1 VKRALTRRDFLKVS
15 GGALAGAYAVGL
27 TGCGGGGGG
36 GGENS
41 FSFVAALYSNP
52 TKSYWEKVVSDFKE
66 NNPDADVD
74 LRVIGWTQ
82 LPQQVNTMVTTG
94 ATPDLLNFNT
104 YASYAADELLI
115 RGDEVISSELEGQF
129 YENFYEAG
137 SIDGALYGIPFIA
150 SIRNLYY
157 NKEIFERVGIERPP
171 ETWDELVQTAKTI
184 KDETG
189 IPGFGLPMTEFE
201 AQADFSYF
209 IWGNGGDW
217 KRDGEWSFNIPE
229 NVEALQF
236 MSDLVNKHQVTN
248 PDPTTI
254 NRDELQKVFAQG
266 EVAMMNTANFFP
278 TILEEEAP
286 NLDWDF
292 GSIPRNQGVP
302 EFSLGVED
310 FLMVFESGSEKSE
323 IIGKFLDFFYGE
335 ERYQEFLE
343 QEGMLPT
350 TKPMGETMSAQD
362 PMTARFI
369 EQLPKAK
376 FYPLQDP
383 QLDRLF
389 DEVNRACQQ
398 VIRQEKTPKQ
408 ALDELQ
414 QTATAG

>member
-1 VKRALTRRDFLKVS
+1 VKQALTRRDFLKVS
-15 GGALAGAYAVGL
+15 GGALAGAYVVGL

-36 GGENS
+36 GGNG
-41 FSFVAALYSNP
+41 FSFVAALYTNP
-52 TKSYWEKVVSDFKE
+52 TKTYWNDLVADFKKK
-66 NNPDADVD
+66 NPDADVD

-82 LPQQVNTMVTTG
+82 LPQQVSTMVTTG
-94 ATPDLLNFNT
+94 QTPELLNFNT
-104 YASYAADELLI
+104 YASFAADDLLT
-115 RGDEVISSELEGQF
+115 RGDEVISSELKGQF
-129 YENFYEAG
+129 YENFYGAG

-157 NKEIFERVGIERPP
+157 NKEIFERVGIEKPP
-171 ETWDELVQTAKTI
+171 ETWDELVQTAKAI

-217 KRDGEWSFNIPE
+217 QRDGEWSFNIPE

-236 MSDLVNKHQVTN
+236 MTDLVNKYKVTN

-266 EVAMMNTANFFP
+266 QLGMMNTANFFP
-278 TILEEEAP
+278 TILEQEAP
-286 NLDWDF
+286 DLDWDF
-292 GSIPRNQGVP
+292 GSIPRNEGIP

-310 FLMVFESGSEKSE
+310 FLMVFNTAENTEV
-323 IIGKFLDFFYGE
+323 IGKFLDFFYE
-335 ERYQEFLE
+335 KEHYIKFLK

-350 TKPMGETMSAQD
+350 TKPVGETMAAQD
-362 PMTARFI
+362 PMTARFVD
-369 EQLPKAK
+369 QLPKAK

-383 QLDRLF
+383 QLDTVFKDLT
-389 DEVNRACQQ
+389 RACQQ
-398 VIRQEKTPKQ
+398 ALTGEKTPKQ

-414 QTATAG
+414 QTVTAD

>member
-1 VKRALTRRDFLKVS
+1 MKQALTRRDFLKVS
-15 GGALAGAYAVGL
+15 GGALAGAYVVGL

-36 GGENS
+36 GGNG
-41 FSFVAALYSNP
+41 FSFVAALYTNP
-52 TKSYWEKVVSDFKE
+52 TKTYWNDLVADFKKK
-66 NNPDADVD
+66 NPDADVD

-82 LPQQVNTMVTTG
+82 LPQQVSTMVTTG
-94 ATPDLLNFNT
+94 QTPELLNFNT
-104 YASYAADELLI
+104 YASFAADDLLT
-115 RGDEVISSELEGQF
+115 RGDEVISSELKGQF
-129 YENFYEAG
+129 YENFYGAG

-157 NKEIFERVGIERPP
+157 NKEIFEQVGIEKPP
-171 ETWDELVQTAKTI
+171 ETWDELVQTAKAI

-217 KRDGEWSFNIPE
+217 QRDGEWSFNIPE

-236 MSDLVNKHQVTN
+236 MTDLVNKYKVTN

-266 EVAMMNTANFFP
+266 QLGMMNTANFFP
-278 TILEEEAP
+278 TILEQEAP
-286 NLDWDF
+286 DLDWDF
-292 GSIPRNQGVP
+292 GSIPRNEGVP

-310 FLMVFESGSEKSE
+310 FLMVFNTAENTEV
-323 IIGKFLDFFYGE
+323 IGKFLDFFYE
-335 ERYQEFLE
+335 KERYIKFLE

-350 TKPMGETMSAQD
+350 TKPVGETMSAQD
-362 PMTARFI
+362 PMTARFVD
-369 EQLPKAK
+369 QLPKAK

-383 QLDRLF
+383 QLDTVFKDLT
-389 DEVNRACQQ
+389 RACQQ
-398 VIRQEKTPKQ
+398 ALTGEKTPKQ

-414 QTATAG
+414 QTVTAD

>member
-1 VKRALTRRDFLKVS
+1 MKQALTRRDFLKVS
-15 GGALAGAYAVGL
+15 GGALAGAYVVGL

-36 GGENS
+36 GGNG
-41 FSFVAALYSNP
+41 FSFVAALYTNP
-52 TKSYWEKVVSDFKE
+52 TKTYWNDLVADFKKK
-66 NNPDADVD
+66 NPDADVD

-82 LPQQVNTMVTTG
+82 LPQQVSTMVTTG
-94 ATPDLLNFNT
+94 QTPELLNFNT
-104 YASYAADELLI
+104 YASFAADDLLT
-115 RGDEVISSELEGQF
+115 RGDEVISSELKGQF
-129 YENFYEAG
+129 YENFYGAG

-157 NKEIFERVGIERPP
+157 NKEIFEQVGIEKPP
-171 ETWDELVQTAKTI
+171 ETWDELVQTAKAI

-217 KRDGEWSFNIPE
+217 QRDGEWSFNIPE

-236 MSDLVNKHQVTN
+236 MTDLVNKYKVTN

-266 EVAMMNTANFFP
+266 QLGMMNTANFFP
-278 TILEEEAP
+278 TILEQEAP
-286 NLDWDF
+286 DLDWDF
-292 GSIPRNQGVP
+292 GSIPRNEGIP

-310 FLMVFESGSEKSE
+310 FLMVFNTAENTEV
-323 IIGKFLDFFYGE
+323 IGKFLDFFYE
-335 ERYQEFLE
+335 KERYIKFLE

-350 TKPMGETMSAQD
+350 TKPVGETMSAQD
-362 PMTARFI
+362 PMTARFVD
-369 EQLPKAK
+369 QLPKAK

-383 QLDRLF
+383 QLDTVFKDLT
-389 DEVNRACQQ
+389 RACQQ
-398 VIRQEKTPKQ
+398 ALTGEKTPKQ

-414 QTATAG
+414 QTVTAG

>member
-15 GGALAGAYAVGL
+15 GGALAGAYTLAL

-36 GGENS
+36 GGNS
-41 FSFVAALYSNP
+41 FSYVAALYTNP
-52 TKSYWEKVVSDFKE
+52 TKTYWNELVADFKKK
-66 NNPDADVD
+66 NPDAAVD

-82 LPQQVNTMVTTG
+82 LPQQVSTMVTTG
-94 ATPDLLNFNT
+94 QTPDLLNFNT
-104 YASYAADELLI
+104 YASFAADDLLV
-115 RGDEVISSELEGQF
+115 RGDEVISSQLKGQF
-129 YENFYEAG
+129 YENFYAAG
-137 SIDGALYGIPFIA
+137 SIEGAVFGIPFIA

-157 NKEIFERVGIERPP
+157 NKEIFDQVGIKDPP
-171 ETWDELVQTAKTI
+171 ATWDELVETATAI

-201 AQADFSYF
+201 PQADFSYF

-217 KRDGEWSFNIPE
+217 KRNGEWSFNIPE

-236 MSDLVNKHQVTN
+236 MTDLVNKYKVTN

-266 EVAMMNTANFFP
+266 QLGMMNTANFFP
-278 TILEEEAP
+278 TILEQEAP
-286 NLDWDF
+286 DLDWDF
-292 GSIPRNQGVP
+292 GPIPRNEGVP

-310 FLMVFESGSEKSE
+310 FLMVFNTAENTE
-323 IIGKFLDFFYGE
+323 IIGKFLDFFYE
-335 ERYQEFLE
+335 KEHYQKFLE

-350 TKPMGETMSAQD
+350 TKPMGEIMSAQD
-362 PMTARFI
+362 SMTARFVD
-369 EQLPKAK
+369 QLPKAK

-383 QLDRLF
+383 QLDTVFKDLT
-389 DEVNRACQQ
+389 RACQQ
-398 VIRQEKTPKQ
+398 ALTKEKTPKQ

-414 QTATAG
+414 QTVTAG

>member
-1 VKRALTRRDFLKVS
+1 MKQALTRRDFLKVS
-15 GGALAGAYAVGL
+15 GGALAGAYVVGL

-36 GGENS
+36 GGNG
-41 FSFVAALYSNP
+41 FSFVAALYTNP
-52 TKSYWEKVVSDFKE
+52 TKTYWNDLVADFKKK
-66 NNPDADVD
+66 NPDADVD

-82 LPQQVNTMVTTG
+82 LPQQVSTMVTTG
-94 ATPDLLNFNT
+94 QTPELLNFNT
-104 YASYAADELLI
+104 YASFAADDLLT
-115 RGDEVISSELEGQF
+115 RGDEVISSELKGQF
-129 YENFYEAG
+129 YENFYGAG

-157 NKEIFERVGIERPP
+157 NKEIFERVGIEKPP
-171 ETWDELVQTAKTI
+171 ETWDELVQTAKAI

-217 KRDGEWSFNIPE
+217 QRDGEWSFNIPE

-236 MSDLVNKHQVTN
+236 MTDLVNKYKVTN

-266 EVAMMNTANFFP
+266 QLGMMNTANFFP
-278 TILEEEAP
+278 TILEQEAP
-286 NLDWDF
+286 DLDWDF
-292 GSIPRNQGVP
+292 GSIPRNEGIP

-310 FLMVFESGSEKSE
+310 FLMVFNTAENTEV
-323 IIGKFLDFFYGE
+323 IGKFLDFFYE
-335 ERYQEFLE
+335 KERYIKFLE

-350 TKPMGETMSAQD
+350 TKPVGETMSAQD
-362 PMTARFI
+362 PMTARFVD
-369 EQLPKAK
+369 QLPKAK

-383 QLDRLF
+383 QLDTVFKDLT
-389 DEVNRACQQ
+389 RACQQ
-398 VIRQEKTPKQ
+398 ALTGEKTPKQ

-414 QTATAG
+414 QTVTAD

>member
-1 VKRALTRRDFLKVS
+1 MKRVLTRRDFLKVS
-15 GGALAGAYAVGL
+15 GGALAGASALAL

-36 GGENS
+36 GGGNS
-41 FSFVAALYSNP
+41 LSFVAALYTNP
-52 TKSYWEKVVSDFKE
+52 TKTFWNEVVADFKKK
-66 NNPDADVD
+66 NPEADVD

-82 LPQQVNTMVTTG
+82 LPQQVSTMVTTG
-94 ATPDLLNFNT
+94 QTSDLLNFNT
-104 YASYAADELLI
+104 YASFAADDLLT
-115 RGDEVISSELEGQF
+115 RGDEVISSELQGQF
-129 YENFYEAG
+129 YENFSAAG
-137 SIDGALYGIPFIA
+137 SIEGALYGIPFIA

-157 NKEIFERVGIERPP
+157 NKEIFERVGIEKPP
-171 ETWDELVQTAKTI
+171 ETWDELVQTAKAI

-217 KRDGEWSFNIPE
+217 KRNGEWSFNIPE

-236 MSDLVNKHQVTN
+236 MTDLVNKYKVTN

-266 EVAMMNTANFFP
+266 QLGMMNTANFFP
-278 TILEEEAP
+278 TILEQEAP
-286 NLDWDF
+286 DLDWDF
-292 GSIPRNQGVP
+292 GSIPRNEGVP

-310 FLMVFESGSEKSE
+310 FLMVFNTAENTE
-323 IIGKFLDFFYGE
+323 IIGKFLDFFYE
-335 ERYQEFLE
+335 KERYIKFLE

-350 TKPMGETMSAQD
+350 TKPVGETMSAQD
-362 PMTARFI
+362 PMTARFVD
-369 EQLPKAK
+369 QLPKAK

-383 QLDRLF
+383 QLDTVFKDLT
-389 DEVNRACQQ
+389 RACQQ
-398 VIRQEKTPKQ
+398 AIIGEKSPKQ

-414 QTATAG
+414 QTVTAG

>member
-1 VKRALTRRDFLKVS
+1 MKQALTRRDFLKVS
-15 GGALAGAYAVGL
+15 GGALAGAYVVGL

-36 GGENS
+36 GGNG
-41 FSFVAALYSNP
+41 FSFVAALYTNP
-52 TKSYWEKVVSDFKE
+52 TKTYWNDLVADFKKK
-66 NNPDADVD
+66 NPDADVD

-82 LPQQVNTMVTTG
+82 LPQQVSTMVTTG
-94 ATPDLLNFNT
+94 QTPELLNFNT
-104 YASYAADELLI
+104 YASFAADDLLT
-115 RGDEVISSELEGQF
+115 RGDEVISSELKGQF
-129 YENFYEAG
+129 YENFYGAG

-157 NKEIFERVGIERPP
+157 NKEIFERVGIEKPP
-171 ETWDELVQTAKTI
+171 ETWDELVQTAKAI

-217 KRDGEWSFNIPE
+217 QRDGEWSFNIPE

-236 MSDLVNKHQVTN
+236 MTDLVNKYKVTN

-266 EVAMMNTANFFP
+266 QLGMMNTANFFP
-278 TILEEEAP
+278 TILEQEAP
-286 NLDWDF
+286 DLDWDF
-292 GSIPRNQGVP
+292 GSIPRNEGIP

-310 FLMVFESGSEKSE
+310 FLMVFNTAENTEV
-323 IIGKFLDFFYGE
+323 IGKFLDFFYE
-335 ERYQEFLE
+335 KERYIKFLE

-350 TKPMGETMSAQD
+350 TKSVGETMSAQD
-362 PMTARFI
+362 PMTARFVD
-369 EQLPKAK
+369 QLPKAK

-383 QLDRLF
+383 QLDTVFKDLT
-389 DEVNRACQQ
+389 RACQQ
-398 VIRQEKTPKQ
+398 ALTGEKTPKQ

-414 QTATAG
+414 QTVTAD

>member
-1 VKRALTRRDFLKVS
+1 VKQALTRRDFLKVS
-15 GGALAGAYAVGL
+15 GGALAGAYVVGL

-36 GGENS
+36 GGNG
-41 FSFVAALYSNP
+41 FSFVAALYTNP
-52 TKSYWEKVVSDFKE
+52 TKTYWNDLVADFKKK
-66 NNPDADVD
+66 NPDADVD

-82 LPQQVNTMVTTG
+82 LPQQVSTMVTTG
-94 ATPDLLNFNT
+94 QTPELLNFNT
-104 YASYAADELLI
+104 YASFAADDLLT
-115 RGDEVISSELEGQF
+115 RGDEVISSELKGQF
-129 YENFYEAG
+129 YENFYGAG

-157 NKEIFERVGIERPP
+157 NKEIFERVGIEKPP
-171 ETWDELVQTAKTI
+171 ETWDELVQTAKAI

-217 KRDGEWSFNIPE
+217 QRDGEWSFNIPE

-236 MSDLVNKHQVTN
+236 MTDLVNKYKVTN

-266 EVAMMNTANFFP
+266 QLGMMNTANFFP
-278 TILEEEAP
+278 TILEQEAP
-286 NLDWDF
+286 DLDWDF
-292 GSIPRNQGVP
+292 GSIPRNEGIP

-310 FLMVFESGSEKSE
+310 FLMVFNTAENTEV
-323 IIGKFLDFFYGE
+323 IGKFLDFFYE
-335 ERYQEFLE
+335 KERYIKFLE

-350 TKPMGETMSAQD
+350 TKSVGETMSAQD
-362 PMTARFI
+362 PMTARFVD
-369 EQLPKAK
+369 QLPKAK

-383 QLDRLF
+383 QLDTVFKDLT
-389 DEVNRACQQ
+389 RACQQ
-398 VIRQEKTPKQ
+398 ALTGEKTPKQ

-414 QTATAG
+414 QTVTAD

>member
-15 GGALAGAYAVGL
+15 GGALAGAYALAL

-36 GGENS
+36 GGNS
-41 FSFVAALYSNP
+41 FSYVAALYTNP
-52 TKSYWEKVVSDFKE
+52 TKTYWNEVVADFKKK
-66 NNPDADVD
+66 NPDADVD

-82 LPQQVNTMVTTG
+82 LPQQVSTMVTTG
-94 ATPDLLNFNT
+94 QTPDLLNFNT
-104 YASYAADELLI
+104 YASFAADDLLV
-115 RGDEVISSELEGQF
+115 RGDEIISSDLKGQF
-129 YENFYEAG
+129 YENFYGAG
-137 SIDGALYGIPFIA
+137 SIEGALYGIPFIA

-157 NKEIFERVGIERPP
+157 NKEIFERVGIENPP

-229 NVEALQF
+229 NVEGLQF
-236 MSDLVNKHQVTN
+236 MTDLVNKYKVTN

-266 EVAMMNTANFFP
+266 QLGMMNTANFFP
-278 TILEEEAP
+278 TILEQEAP
-286 NLDWDF
+286 DLDWDF
-292 GSIPRNQGVP
+292 GPIPRNEGVP

-310 FLMVFESGSEKSE
+310 FLMVFNTAENTEL
-323 IIGKFLDFFYGE
+323 IGKFLDFFYE
-335 ERYQEFLE
+335 KERYQKFLE

-362 PMTARFI
+362 PMRARFVD
-369 EQLPKAK
+369 QLPKAK

-383 QLDRLF
+383 QLDTVFKDLT
-389 DEVNRACQQ
+389 RACQLALT
-398 VIRQEKTPKQ
+398 QEKTPKQ

-414 QTATAG
+414 QTVMAE

>member
-1 VKRALTRRDFLKVS
+1 VKQALTRRDFLKVS
-15 GGALAGAYAVGL
+15 GGALAGAYVVGL

-36 GGENS
+36 GGNG
-41 FSFVAALYSNP
+41 FSFVAALYTNP
-52 TKSYWEKVVSDFKE
+52 TKTYWNDLVADFKKK
-66 NNPDADVD
+66 NPDADVD

-82 LPQQVNTMVTTG
+82 LPQQVSTMVTTG
-94 ATPDLLNFNT
+94 QTPELLNFNT
-104 YASYAADELLI
+104 YASFAADDLLT
-115 RGDEVISSELEGQF
+115 RGDEVISSELKGQF
-129 YENFYEAG
+129 YENFYGAG

-157 NKEIFERVGIERPP
+157 NKEIFERVGIEKPP
-171 ETWDELVQTAKTI
+171 ETWDELVQTAKAI

-217 KRDGEWSFNIPE
+217 QRDGEWSFNIPE

-236 MSDLVNKHQVTN
+236 MTDLVNKYKVTN

-266 EVAMMNTANFFP
+266 QLGMMNTANFFP
-278 TILEEEAP
+278 TILEQEAP
-286 NLDWDF
+286 DLDWDF
-292 GSIPRNQGVP
+292 GSIPRNEGIP

-310 FLMVFESGSEKSE
+310 FLMVFNTAENTEV
-323 IIGKFLDFFYGE
+323 IGKFLDFFYE
-335 ERYQEFLE
+335 KEHYIKFLK

-350 TKPMGETMSAQD
+350 TKPVGETMAAQD
-362 PMTARFI
+362 PMTARFVD
-369 EQLPKAK
+369 QLPKAK

-383 QLDRLF
+383 QLDTVFKDLT
-389 DEVNRACQQ
+389 RACQQ
-398 VIRQEKTPKQ
+398 ALTGEKTPKQ

-414 QTATAG
+414 QTVTAG

>member
-1 VKRALTRRDFLKVS
+1 MKQALTRRDFLKVS
-15 GGALAGAYAVGL
+15 GGALAGAYVVGL

-36 GGENS
+36 GGNG
-41 FSFVAALYSNP
+41 FSFVAALYTNP
-52 TKSYWEKVVSDFKE
+52 TKTYWNDLVADFKKK
-66 NNPDADVD
+66 NPDADVD

-82 LPQQVNTMVTTG
+82 LPQQVSTMVTTG
-94 ATPDLLNFNT
+94 QTPELLNFNT
-104 YASYAADELLI
+104 YASFAADDLLT
-115 RGDEVISSELEGQF
+115 RGDEVISSELKGQF
-129 YENFYEAG
+129 YENFYGAG

-157 NKEIFERVGIERPP
+157 NKEIFERVGIEKPP
-171 ETWDELVQTAKTI
+171 ETWDELVQTAKAI

-217 KRDGEWSFNIPE
+217 QRDGEWSFNIPE

-236 MSDLVNKHQVTN
+236 MTDLVNKYKVTN
-248 PDPTTI
+248 SDPTTI

-266 EVAMMNTANFFP
+266 QLGMMNTANFFP
-278 TILEEEAP
+278 TILEQEAP
-286 NLDWDF
+286 DLDWDF
-292 GSIPRNQGVP
+292 GSIPRNEGVP

-310 FLMVFESGSEKSE
+310 FLMVFNTAENTEV
-323 IIGKFLDFFYGE
+323 IGKFLDFFYE
-335 ERYQEFLE
+335 KERYIKFLE

-350 TKPMGETMSAQD
+350 TKPVGETMSAQD
-362 PMTARFI
+362 PMTARFVD
-369 EQLPKAK
+369 QLPKAK

-383 QLDRLF
+383 QLDTVFKDLT
-389 DEVNRACQQ
+389 RACQQ
-398 VIRQEKTPKQ
+398 ALTGEKTPKQ

-414 QTATAG
+414 QTVTAD

>member
-1 VKRALTRRDFLKVS
+1 MKQALTRRDFLKVS
-15 GGALAGAYAVGL
+15 GGALAGAYVVGL

-36 GGENS
+36 GGNG
-41 FSFVAALYSNP
+41 FSFVAALYTNP
-52 TKSYWEKVVSDFKE
+52 TKTYWNDLVADFKKK
-66 NNPDADVD
+66 NPDADVD

-82 LPQQVNTMVTTG
+82 LPQQVSTMVTTG
-94 ATPDLLNFNT
+94 QTPELLNFNT
-104 YASYAADELLI
+104 YASFAADDLLT
-115 RGDEVISSELEGQF
+115 RGDEVISSELKGQF
-129 YENFYEAG
+129 YENFYGAG

-157 NKEIFERVGIERPP
+157 NKEIFERVGIEKPP
-171 ETWDELVQTAKTI
+171 ETWDELVQTAKAI

-217 KRDGEWSFNIPE
+217 QRDGEWSFNIPE

-236 MSDLVNKHQVTN
+236 MTDLVNKYKVTN
-248 PDPTTI
+248 SDPTTI

-266 EVAMMNTANFFP
+266 QLGMMNTANFFP
-278 TILEEEAP
+278 TILEQEAP
-286 NLDWDF
+286 DLDWDF
-292 GSIPRNQGVP
+292 GSIPRNEGVP

-310 FLMVFESGSEKSE
+310 FLMVFNTAENTEV
-323 IIGKFLDFFYGE
+323 IGKFLDFFYE
-335 ERYQEFLE
+335 KERYIKFLE

-350 TKPMGETMSAQD
+350 TKPVGETMSAQD
-362 PMTARFI
+362 PMTARFVD
-369 EQLPKAK
+369 QLPKAK

-383 QLDRLF
+383 QLDTVFKDLT
-389 DEVNRACQQ
+389 RACQQ
-398 VIRQEKTPKQ
+398 ALTGEKTPKQ

-414 QTATAG
+414 QTVTAG

>member
-1 VKRALTRRDFLKVS
+1 VKQALTRRDFLKVS
-15 GGALAGAYAVGL
+15 GGALAGAYVVGL

-36 GGENS
+36 GGNG
-41 FSFVAALYSNP
+41 FSFVAALYTNP
-52 TKSYWEKVVSDFKE
+52 TKTYWNDLVADFKKK
-66 NNPDADVD
+66 NPDADVD

-82 LPQQVNTMVTTG
+82 LPQQVSTMVTTG
-94 ATPDLLNFNT
+94 QTPELLNFNT
-104 YASYAADELLI
+104 YASFAADDLLT
-115 RGDEVISSELEGQF
+115 RGDEVISSELKGQF
-129 YENFYEAG
+129 YENFYGAG

-157 NKEIFERVGIERPP
+157 NKEIFERVGIEKPP
-171 ETWDELVQTAKTI
+171 ETWDELVQTAKAI

-217 KRDGEWSFNIPE
+217 QRDGEWSFNIPE

-236 MSDLVNKHQVTN
+236 MTDLVNKYKVTN

-266 EVAMMNTANFFP
+266 QLGMMNTANFFP
-278 TILEEEAP
+278 TILEQEAP
-286 NLDWDF
+286 DLDWDF
-292 GSIPRNQGVP
+292 GSIPRNEGIP

-310 FLMVFESGSEKSE
+310 FLMVFNTAENTEV
-323 IIGKFLDFFYGE
+323 IGKFLDFFYE
-335 ERYQEFLE
+335 KERYIKFLE

-350 TKPMGETMSAQD
+350 TKPVGETMSAQD
-362 PMTARFI
+362 PMTARFVD
-369 EQLPKAK
+369 QLPKAK

-383 QLDRLF
+383 QLDTVFKDLT
-389 DEVNRACQQ
+389 RACQQ
-398 VIRQEKTPKQ
+398 ALTGEKTPKQ

-414 QTATAG
+414 QTVTAG

>member
-15 GGALAGAYAVGL
+15 GGALAGAYTLAL

-36 GGENS
+36 GGNS
-41 FSFVAALYSNP
+41 FSYVAALYTNP
-52 TKSYWEKVVSDFKE
+52 TKTYWNELVADFKKK
-66 NNPDADVD
+66 NPDAAVD

-82 LPQQVNTMVTTG
+82 LPQQVSTMVTTG
-94 ATPDLLNFNT
+94 QTPDLLNFNT
-104 YASYAADELLI
+104 YASFAADDLLV
-115 RGDEVISSELEGQF
+115 RGDEVISSELKGQF
-129 YENFYEAG
+129 YENFYAAG
-137 SIDGALYGIPFIA
+137 SIEGAVFGIPFIA

-157 NKEIFERVGIERPP
+157 NKEIFDQVGIKDPP
-171 ETWDELVQTAKTI
+171 ATWDELVETATAI

-201 AQADFSYF
+201 PQADFSYF

-217 KRDGEWSFNIPE
+217 KRNGEWSFNIPE

-236 MSDLVNKHQVTN
+236 MTDLVNKYKVTN

-266 EVAMMNTANFFP
+266 QLGMMNTANFFP
-278 TILEEEAP
+278 TILEQEAP
-286 NLDWDF
+286 DLDWDF
-292 GSIPRNQGVP
+292 GPIPRNEGVP

-310 FLMVFESGSEKSE
+310 FLMVFNTAENTE
-323 IIGKFLDFFYGE
+323 IIGKFLDFFYE
-335 ERYQEFLE
+335 KEHYQKFLE

-350 TKPMGETMSAQD
+350 TKPMGEIMSAQD
-362 PMTARFI
+362 SMTARFVD
-369 EQLPKAK
+369 QLPKAK

-383 QLDRLF
+383 QLDTVFKDLT
-389 DEVNRACQQ
+389 RACQQ
-398 VIRQEKTPKQ
+398 ALTKEKTPKQ

-414 QTATAG
+414 QTVTAG

>member
-1 VKRALTRRDFLKVS
+1 VKQALTRRDFLKVS
-15 GGALAGAYAVGL
+15 GGALAGAYVVGL

-36 GGENS
+36 GGNG
-41 FSFVAALYSNP
+41 FSFVAALYTNP
-52 TKSYWEKVVSDFKE
+52 TKTYWNDLVADFKKK
-66 NNPDADVD
+66 NPDADVD

-82 LPQQVNTMVTTG
+82 LPQQVSTMVTTG
-94 ATPDLLNFNT
+94 QTPELLNFNT
-104 YASYAADELLI
+104 YASFAADDLLT
-115 RGDEVISSELEGQF
+115 RGDEVISSELKGQF
-129 YENFYEAG
+129 YENFYGAG

-157 NKEIFERVGIERPP
+157 NKEIFERVGIEKPP
-171 ETWDELVQTAKTI
+171 ETWDELVQTAKAI

-217 KRDGEWSFNIPE
+217 QRDGEWSFNIPE

-236 MSDLVNKHQVTN
+236 MTDLVNKYKVTN

-266 EVAMMNTANFFP
+266 QLGMMNTANFFP
-278 TILEEEAP
+278 TILEQEAP
-286 NLDWDF
+286 DLDWDF
-292 GSIPRNQGVP
+292 GSIPRNEGIP

-310 FLMVFESGSEKSE
+310 FLMVFNTAENTEV
-323 IIGKFLDFFYGE
+323 IGKFLDFFYE
-335 ERYQEFLE
+335 KERYIKFLE

-350 TKPMGETMSAQD
+350 TKSVGETMSAQD
-362 PMTARFI
+362 PMTARFVD
-369 EQLPKAK
+369 QLPKAK

-383 QLDRLF
+383 QLDTVFKDLT
-389 DEVNRACQQ
+389 RACQQ
-398 VIRQEKTPKQ
+398 ALTGEKTPKQ

-414 QTATAG
+414 QTVTAG

>member
-1 VKRALTRRDFLKVS
+1 MKQALTRRDFLKVS
-15 GGALAGAYAVGL
+15 GGALAGAYVVGL

-36 GGENS
+36 GGNG
-41 FSFVAALYSNP
+41 FSFVAALYTNP
-52 TKSYWEKVVSDFKE
+52 TKTYWNDLVADFKKK
-66 NNPDADVD
+66 NPDADVD

-82 LPQQVNTMVTTG
+82 LPQQVSTMVTTG
-94 ATPDLLNFNT
+94 QTPELLNFNT
-104 YASYAADELLI
+104 YASFAADDLLT
-115 RGDEVISSELEGQF
+115 RGDEVISSELKGQF
-129 YENFYEAG
+129 YENFYGAG

-157 NKEIFERVGIERPP
+157 NKEIFERVGIEKPP
-171 ETWDELVQTAKTI
+171 ETWDELVQTAKAI

-217 KRDGEWSFNIPE
+217 QRDGEWSFNIPE

-236 MSDLVNKHQVTN
+236 MTDLVNKYKVTN

-266 EVAMMNTANFFP
+266 QLGMMNTANFFP
-278 TILEEEAP
+278 TILEQEAP
-286 NLDWDF
+286 DLDWDF
-292 GSIPRNQGVP
+292 GSIPRNEGVP

-310 FLMVFESGSEKSE
+310 FLMVFNTAENTEV
-323 IIGKFLDFFYGE
+323 IGKFLDFFYE
-335 ERYQEFLE
+335 KERYIKFLE

-350 TKPMGETMSAQD
+350 TKPVGETMSAQD
-362 PMTARFI
+362 PMTARFVD
-369 EQLPKAK
+369 QLPKAK

-383 QLDRLF
+383 QLDTVFKDLT
-389 DEVNRACQQ
+389 RACQQ
-398 VIRQEKTPKQ
+398 ALTGEKTPKQ

-414 QTATAG
+414 QTVTAD